1 MGPCVTGPTMSEVD
15 KSQPVALGA
24 SRVELRVS
32 CWNLLDR
39 DTLPNPNPCVVL
51 KQLGEGQWSEVGR
64 SEIMCCSLNPV
75 FSHVFPLDYFFE
87 EMQMLGFEVYD
98 ANGAEDAGFQ
108 DDAFLGEAECSLG
121 QIVSQTKVTKPL
133 LLKTGET
140 AGKSTITIEAE
151 KVTST
156 NDFVQLEF
164 RAQKL
169 DNKDLFS
176 KSDPFL
182 EIYKVNS
189 NNTEQ
194 LVMRTEVI
202 NNNLSP
208 SWEPFRVSLHSLCS
222 CDPDKTIRCVVYDY
236 NSSGKH
242 DYIGEFTTT
251 FREMQEVSSG
261 KEMEFECINP
271 KYQEKKKH
279 YTNSGT
285 VVLTQCKVEKVH
297 TFLDYIMGGLQIYF
311 TVAIDF
317 TASNGDPR
325 SEHSLHFINPK
336 EPNEYL
342 KALSAVGEICQ
353 DYDSDKKFPAFGFGA
368 RIPPNYEVSHDF
380 AINFDPDN
388 PECEWISGVIEAYK
402 RCLPQIQLYGPTN
415 LAPIINRVLAPAS
428 EEEGSGHPMAPPAAL
443 AKCVLAEVPNQVVEF
458 YGSRGIS
465 PGPGPRIS
473 QPQ

>member
-1 MGPCVTGPTMSEVD
+1 MSEAD
-15 KSQPVALGA
+15 ESQPVALGA

-39 DTLPNPNPCVVL
+39 DPLAAPNPCVVL
-51 KQLGEGQWSEVGR
+51 KQLVEGQWSEVGR
-64 SEIMCCSLNPV
+64 TETMHGSLNPV
-75 FSHVFPLDYFFE
+75 FSHVFLLDYFFE
-87 EMQMLGFEVYD
+87 EMQAFCFEAYS
-98 ANGAEDAGFQ
+98 ASAEDGGVEE
-108 DDAFLGEAECSLG
+108 DTFLGAAEWSLG

-133 LLKTGET
+133 LLKDGTT

-151 KVTST
+151 EVTSP
-156 NDFVQLEF
+156 NHFVQLEF

-169 DNKDLFS
+169 DNKDLFT

-182 EIYKVNS
+182 EIYKVTGPQ
-189 NNTEQ
+189 TEH
-194 LVMRTEVI
+194 LVVRTEVV

-208 SWEPFRVSLHSLCS
+208 TWEPFRVSLHSLCS

-236 NSSGKH
+236 NTSGKH

-261 KEMEFECINP
+261 KEVVYECINP
-271 KYQEKKKH
+271 KYQEKKKKH

-285 VVLTQCKVEKVH
+285 VVLSQCKVEKVH

-311 TVAIDF
+311 SVAIDF

-368 RIPPNYEVSHDF
+368 RIPPNNE
-380 AINFDPDN
+380 
-388 PECEWISGVIEAYK
+388 
-402 RCLPQIQLYGPTN
+402 
-415 LAPIINRVLAPAS
+415 
-428 EEEGSGHPMAPPAAL
+428 
-443 AKCVLAEVPNQVVEF
+443 
-458 YGSRGIS
+458 
-465 PGPGPRIS
+465 
-473 QPQ
+473 